1 MSKMSTDLT
10 RHVLNG
16 PTMGTRWSAQFHTAP
31 DVDPSV
37 IQAVIQAALQSAVTE
52 VDTQMSTWSANSDL
66 MRLNAAPLGDW
77 CDVPASLMT
86 VITLGLEIGRASKG
100 AFDIGMGDAVTAWG
114 FGPAEAAPD
123 RIKAAMNTKRVPA
136 SDALDLDVAAGRLRK
151 TAPIALDLNGIAKGY
166 GVDRLAETLRDFG
179 IMNALVGIDGEM
191 RAMGLRPDGAPWSIA
206 VEAPDPESRS
216 AHSVLTLQ
224 DAAVATSGDY
234 RHWVEVQGR
243 HLSHTMDPRRG
254 APLMSSP
261 ASVTVVAKTCA
272 EADAWATALMVLG
285 AEQGAALARA
295 QGLEALFLLRVS
307 QTEYRSLGVGRVFA
321 DEDAAANAPGRAI

>member
-10 RHVLNG
+10 RHALNG

-37 IQAVIQAALQSAVTE
+37 IQIALQAAVAE
-52 VDTQMSTWSANSDL
+52 VDAQMSTWSADSDL
-66 MRLNAAPLGDW
+66 MRLNAAPVGEW
-77 CDVPASLMT
+77 CDVPAMLMA
-86 VITLGLEIGRASKG
+86 VISLGLEIWRASKG

-123 RIKAAMNTKRVPA
+123 RIKAAMNTNRVPA
-136 SDALDLDVAAGRLRK
+136 SEALDLDVAAGRLRK
-151 TAPIALDLNGIAKGY
+151 TAPVALDLNGIAKGY
-166 GVDRLAETLRDFG
+166 GVDRLAETLRGFG

-191 RAMGLRPDGAPWSIA
+191 RAMGLRPDAAPWSIA
-206 VEAPDPESRS
+206 VEAPDAESRS
-216 AHSVLTLQ
+216 AHSVLALQ

-243 HLSHTMDPRRG
+243 HLSHTMDPHRG
-254 APLMSSP
+254 APLMNSP
-261 ASVTVVAKTCA
+261 ASVTVVAQTCA

-285 AEQGAALARA
+285 TEQGAALARA
-295 QGLEALFLLRVS
+295 RGLEALFLLRTG
-307 QTEYRSLGVGRVFA
+307 QTEYRSLGVGRLFT
-321 DEDAAANAPGRAI
+321 DEDAAAHAPRRAV